1 MYKWDNEC
9 CNSKFK
15 NMLSND
21 FEIRTLGK
29 TLQSDTK

>member
-1 MYKWDNEC
+1 MEC

-21 FEIRTLGK
+21 FEIGTLGE
-29 TLQSDTK
+29 TLQSETK